1 VNSLTDALKYIVE
14 LNGTDCLRNGDLC
27 VNMLK
32 DVIPGLKK
40 EQVIFEYFVRCQG
53 NIQLLD
59 AGNKS
64 EADLRILEKRI
75 VARMEDDFFA
85 PKEMSE
91 MVCASFLTA
100 LGRTPVIARTKD
112 PAEREQILDQLYDNY
127 TKDIFEAVE
136 ALGIKMKSCVELKN
150 MDTETLARILKKTRE
165 NNS

>member
-1 VNSLTDALKYIVE
+1 MTLFYVVDTSGSMYGSKIQSVNAAMEET
-14 LNGTDCLRNGDLC
+14 
-27 VNMLK
+27 
-32 DVIPGLKK
+32 
-40 EQVIFEYFVRCQG
+40 
-53 NIQLLD
+53 
-59 AGNKS
+59 
-64 EADLRILEKRI
+64 
-75 VARMEDDFFA
+75 MEDDFFA

-150 MDTETLARILKKTRE
+150 MAF
-165 NNS
+165 